1 MKGKRI
7 RFLWGLMALTALPS
21 ISPVFA
27 EPARYSAT
35 TSYILK
41 CAGCH
46 AMDGRGS
53 AAGGIPPLQLI
64 NAFTSDTKGRTY
76 LMHVPG
82 VVSSGLNSAEIAAVV
97 NYIVELWGDKTIDY
111 TPFTEAEVSQLRAV
125 DIADVVSY
133 RREIAELYE
142 QEGKTVADYPWP

>member
-1 MKGKRI
+1 
-7 RFLWGLMALTALPS
+7 MALTAIPS
-21 ISPVFA
+21 ISPVLA
-27 EPARYSAT
+27 EPARYNAAN
-35 TSYILK
+35 SYILK

-46 AMDGRGS
+46 AMDGTGS

-82 VVSSGLNSAEIAAVV
+82 VASSGLNSTEIAEVM
-97 NYIVELWGDKTIDY
+97 NYIVELWGDKTADY
-111 TPFTEAEVSQLRAV
+111 TPFTKEEVNQLRAI

-133 RREIAELYE
+133 RREIAEQYKK
-142 QEGKTVADYPWP
+142 EGKEVADYPWP

>member
-1 MKGKRI
+1 MAGKHLR
-7 RFLWGLMALTALPS
+7 LLLGLMALTGVS
-21 ISPVFA
+21 FISPVFA

-35 TSYILK
+35 ISYILK

-46 AMDGRGS
+46 AMDGTGS
-53 AAGGIPPLQLI
+53 TSGGIPPLQLI

-82 VVSSGLNSAEIAAVV
+82 VVSSGLNSTEIAEVM
-97 NYIVELWGDKTIDY
+97 NYIVELWGDKTADY
-111 TPFTEAEVSQLRAV
+111 TPFTKEEVNQLRAK

-133 RREIAELYE
+133 RREIAEQYK
-142 QEGKTVADYPWP
+142 QEGKEVADYPWP